1 MFNYSSLLS
10 YLLLKISN
18 LSKSYIIIFH
28 SNIDG
33 PGNIFRK
40 FYYKIR
46 KIIIINLVFLFN
58 NKLVFLTNAQKQ
70 SYKKLCFFKKKMEYQ
85 SVIINN
91 FIESNYIIQNKTNN
105 LRVIN
110 VLFVGRLSYF
120 KGVSDLI
127 NLIEM
132 FRKNSRIKF
141 SIVGNGPLGKDVP
154 NYENVKYL
162 GSINHDFIYDIYDN
176 NNILILPSYTEVF
189 PLVILEAM
197 ARGLVILASDL
208 PGMSEIIIEGR
219 NGYLFPPGDIIKMN
233 KHISYLMENPKKI
246 KQISNNNLKDIWKF
260 TDEKQGSKY
269 LNLLNMHQKQNLDLE
284 Y

>member
-1 MFNYSSLLS
+1 
-10 YLLLKISN
+10 
-18 LSKSYIIIFH
+18 
-28 SNIDG
+28 
-33 PGNIFRK
+33 
-40 FYYKIR
+40 
-46 KIIIINLVFLFN
+46 LFN

-110 VLFVGRLSYF
+110 VLFVGMLSYF